1 MISERNVE
9 QAENAYD
16 IYETAATLEFR
27 DENKCPYTGLP
38 AAHLKIMNSSQ
49 VGLLT
54 RIEKKLFFPQAKDFY
69 AGILEKW
76 ILLYPS
82 KSNDMKPSEC
92 FYPKS
97 VESEKGENQFYVV
110 TNSGKKFHF
119 QAPNSEEFSEWL
131 RNIRKIVDDG
141 ENCQLRDK
149 QPSQLSFR
157 KLPSPPLGEENL
169 DSGSSSENY
178 YGFNRSSNQTVI
190 NNEERLY
197 EEPTRRSQE
206 EFRDSPPKLPAKTG
220 KKLQE
225 DSIHGYDVPKP
236 TKSTVEAAEITTAS
250 PSPSP
255 EPITPDKSR
264 TKVSEMTAILSSIN
278 LVSPE
283 EKRKTAHVPKTKKI
297 SSPDKQEEKRI
308 SPMKS
313 WFSKQIK
320 RRVSKRDKAPEV
332 MEEENEEPLTSV
344 KGSKVN
350 MIISQLEK
358 NGQLSKR
365 LKNRKSAAFNEGED
379 YETVCVRN

>member
-1 MISERNVE
+1 MISDRNSE

-16 IYETAATLEFR
+16 IYETAASLKFR

-54 RIEKKLFFPQAKDFY
+54 RTEKKLFFAQSKDFY

-97 VESEKGENQFYVV
+97 IESDKGERQFSVL
-110 TNSGKKFHF
+110 TNNGKKFHF
-119 QAPNSEEFSEWL
+119 QAPNIDEFNEWI
-131 RNIRKIVDDG
+131 RNIRKILEDS

-197 EEPTRRSQE
+197 EEPTIRSSE
-206 EFRDSPPKLPAKTG
+206 VFSESPPQLPAKTG
-220 KKLQE
+220 KKLHE

-236 TKSTVEAAEITTAS
+236 IKSVVENENS
-250 PSPSP
+250 LSPSP

-278 LVSPE
+278 LISPE
-283 EKRKTAHVPKTKKI
+283 EKRKTTHVPKSKKI
-297 SSPDKQEEKRI
+297 SSQDKQDEKRI

-320 RRVSKRDKAPEV
+320 RRVSKRDKTPEV

-365 LKNRKSAAFNEGED
+365 LKNRKSSAFNDGED